1 MNVNIIIYFNHTF
14 NKAAAR
20 VLRWQGT
27 CILLNEI
34 TYKMKK
40 CLLSLLMLGIAVSAF
55 SQITITQSDMP
66 SSGDTLR
73 YSNTNSIYTWETTG
87 ASYTWNF
94 DSLKP
99 SGQGVNSY
107 KSMLSVDPI
116 NAVLLGGLSDF
127 GLKVID
133 SIPLGIV
140 TFKNIY
146 NFFKKT
152 SSKFTSEVYDV
163 SVSGIPLASAYSDP
177 DELYQF
183 PLTYGRIDTST
194 FDVTLSI
201 PATGNFRMK
210 GTRINEVDGWG
221 TVNTPF
227 GSFPCLRMKS
237 TVTEMDSITIT
248 AFSLSLGIPRNSTTF
263 SWLANGI
270 KIPVLEVQ
278 GTYAGSVFT
287 ATQVRYRDSYR
298 FLPPTANFTANLT
311 VCTTADT
318 VNFTNRTTPGTGN
331 SYNWTF
337 APASMQYASGSSASS
352 RNPRVNFID
361 PGYYTVTLRAA
372 RTSSGDA
379 DDTTAVNYILVSFP
393 SGIASVAGGNGV
405 KVFPIPAGDELTVA
419 VPENMGNNY
428 IVMITDMSGR
438 VSFQNTYL
446 AGNLQHI
453 AVDQLSAGTYLLLL
467 HAADGRSFSTQ
478 FIKQ

>member
-1 MNVNIIIYFNHTF
+1 MNVNNIIYFNHTF

-146 NFFKKT
+146 NFFKT
-152 SSKFTSEVYDV
+152 
-163 SVSGIPLASAYSDP
+163 
-177 DELYQF
+177 
-183 PLTYGRIDTST
+183 
-194 FDVTLSI
+194 
-201 PATGNFRMK
+201 
-210 GTRINEVDGWG
+210 
-221 TVNTPF
+221 
-227 GSFPCLRMKS
+227 
-237 TVTEMDSITIT
+237 
-248 AFSLSLGIPRNSTTF
+248 
-263 SWLANGI
+263 
-270 KIPVLEVQ
+270 
-278 GTYAGSVFT
+278 
-287 ATQVRYRDSYR
+287 
-298 FLPPTANFTANLT
+298 
-311 VCTTADT
+311 
-318 VNFTNRTTPGTGN
+318 
-331 SYNWTF
+331 
-337 APASMQYASGSSASS
+337 
-352 RNPRVNFID
+352 
-361 PGYYTVTLRAA
+361 
-372 RTSSGDA
+372 
-379 DDTTAVNYILVSFP
+379 
-393 SGIASVAGGNGV
+393 
-405 KVFPIPAGDELTVA
+405 
-419 VPENMGNNY
+419 
-428 IVMITDMSGR
+428 
-438 VSFQNTYL
+438 
-446 AGNLQHI
+446 
-453 AVDQLSAGTYLLLL
+453 
-467 HAADGRSFSTQ
+467 
-478 FIKQ
+478 

>member
-1 MNVNIIIYFNHTF
+1 
-14 NKAAAR
+14 
-20 VLRWQGT
+20 
-27 CILLNEI
+27 
-34 TYKMKK
+34 MKK
-40 CLLSLLMLGIAVSAF
+40 VLLSLLMIGMAASAF
-55 SQITITQSDMP
+55 AQITITQSDMP

-73 YSNTNSIYTWETTG
+73 YSNSNSIYTWETTG

-99 SGQGVNSY
+99 SSQGVNSY

-127 GLKVID
+127 GLKVVD
-133 SIPLGIV
+133 SIPLGVV

-146 NFFKKT
+146 NFFKKS

-201 PATGNFRMK
+201 PATGNFRMQ

-221 TVNTPF
+221 TINTPF

-237 TVTEMDSITIT
+237 TVTEMDSISIT
-248 AFSLSLGIPRNSTTF
+248 AYSFSFGIPRNTTTF

-278 GTYAGSVFT
+278 GTYAGSIFT

-298 FLPPTANFTANLT
+298 FMPPMANFTASAT
-311 VCTTADT
+311 IVTTADT
-318 VNFTNRTTPGTGN
+318 VNLTNRTTPGTGN
-331 SYNWTF
+331 SYNWSFSPTT
-337 APASMQYASGSSASS
+337 MQFASGSTATS
-352 RNPRVNFID
+352 RNPRVNFIE
-361 PGYYTVTLRAA
+361 PGYYSVTLRAA

-393 SGIASVAGGNGV
+393 SGIASTSASSGV
-405 KVFPIPAGDELTVA
+405 KVFPIPAGNELTVT
-419 VPENMGNNY
+419 VPENIGNNY
-428 IVMITDMSGR
+428 TVMIADMSGR
-438 VSFQNTYL
+438 IFFQNTYL
-446 AGNLQHI
+446 EGNSQHI
-453 AVDQLSAGTYLLLL
+453 ALDQLSQGAYSLLL
-467 HAADGRSFSTQ
+467 HAADGRSFSTN